1 MLFQDPDTI
10 VGGRKSALFDLLPA
24 WPSSWS
30 TEGGSVSGLRGRG
43 GYQLNFE
50 WNSKNTVEN
59 LVIVSDKAPSERQVQ
74 ITAPS
79 WANSRPSIVSS
90 GSDKPK
96 LTVNGDT
103 LSFNA
108 KPRTTYK
115 IQWDVA
121 TLELIFTTFTERS
134 WRYTLYIQREIL
146 KNKWTIEMF
155 KWHVLTNFPSLVTK
169 ECHLGEDNMVDHKV
183 IIGVCQVPIP
193 LEVKIALV
201 PWQMWKA
208 KWTTANTNTT
218 QMHPSTASVFQ
229 TIGMVVPAYD
239 VRWWETYFS
248 NPQLHLQAPPSK
260 GVDGKKDIFPIL
272 NDIFELAGQ

>member
-115 IQWDVA
+115 IQ
-121 TLELIFTTFTERS
+121 
-134 WRYTLYIQREIL
+134 
-146 KNKWTIEMF
+146 
-155 KWHVLTNFPSLVTK
+155 
-169 ECHLGEDNMVDHKV
+169 
-183 IIGVCQVPIP
+183 
-193 LEVKIALV
+193 
-201 PWQMWKA
+201 
-208 KWTTANTNTT
+208 
-218 QMHPSTASVFQ
+218 
-229 TIGMVVPAYD
+229 
-239 VRWWETYFS
+239 
-248 NPQLHLQAPPSK
+248 
-260 GVDGKKDIFPIL
+260 
-272 NDIFELAGQ
+272 